1 MSLRIN
7 PIKMTFIYQVR
18 VSVNNLGD
26 TFTSESLL
34 PESSLNI
41 VKDLSVGGVVLIE
54 NVLQVE
60 VG

>member
-1 MSLRIN
+1 
-7 PIKMTFIYQVR
+7 MTFIYQVR

-41 VKDLSVGGVVLIE
+41 VKDLGVRGVVLIE

-60 VG
+60 VC

>member
-1 MSLRIN
+1 MSLRLN
-7 PIKMTFIYQVR
+7 PINMECIYQVR

-26 TFTSESLL
+26 TFASESLL

-41 VKDLSVGGVVLIE
+41 VKDLSVRGVVLIE

-60 VG
+60 VC

>member
-41 VKDLSVGGVVLIE
+41 VKDRSVRGVVLI
-54 NVLQVE
+54 
-60 VG
+60 

>member
-1 MSLRIN
+1 MN

-41 VKDLSVGGVVLIE
+41 VKDLSVRGVVLIE

-60 VG
+60 VC